1 MIHEKITDL
10 IGNTP
15 VLKLD
20 GLYIKLEGFNAS
32 GSVKDRPALWMIEGL
47 EKRAPASGGRDCG
60 TDEREHGISLA
71 MIGAAKVIGWFW

>member
-20 GLYIKLEGFNAS
+20 GLYIKLEGFNA
-32 GSVKDRPALWMIEGL
+32 A
-47 EKRAPASGGRDCG
+47 APSR
-60 TDEREHGISLA
+60 
-71 MIGAAKVIGWFW
+71 